1 MADQVSIA
9 SHDDDYFDGFL
20 YVPRRFAAPGLVM
33 IPEIFGVNAPL
44 REIAARYAEE
54 GFVVLV
60 LDIFWRLRR
69 GVELGYDKESYKDAF
84 ALHAAFDYPTA
95 VKDVQSAVT
104 WLRGRAECNGRV
116 GVVGF
121 CLGGTMAYLAAART
135 DADAAVGYY
144 GTRIQLFLEDGP
156 NIAKPLIL
164 HFGERDHTT
173 PPDMLGKILG
183 AVEGNAQVEAII
195 HPDVGHAFA
204 NHHRADTYDETTTR
218 RADARTFSFFR
229 QWLG

>member
-1 MADQVSIA
+1 MAERVSIP
-9 SHDDDYFDGFL
+9 SHDDNHFDGFV
-20 YVPRRFAAPGLVM
+20 YAPNQTSAPGLVM

-44 REIAARYAEE
+44 REIAARYAEQ

-69 GVELGYDKESYKDAF
+69 GVELGYDQESYKDAF

-104 WLRGRAECNGRV
+104 WLRGQASCNGRI

-156 NIAKPLIL
+156 KIGKPLIL

-173 PPDMLGKILG
+173 PPELLRNILA
-183 AVEGNAQVEAII
+183 AVEGNAHVEVHV

-204 NHHRADTYDETTTR
+204 NHHRADTYDEATTQ
-218 RADARTFSFFR
+218 RADARTFAFFR
-229 QWLG
+229 EKLA